1 MKRNIGRWTA
11 REIPR
16 EMSNGRL
23 KENRARQDRPRTQAT
38 PREVLK
44 RNAKLVSKRE
54 SSETG
59 PPENSSDATRGL
71 ENTRHSRVSEAT
83 PHKGLIRK

>member
-1 MKRNIGRWTA
+1 MKWNVGRWTA

-16 EMSNGRL
+16 EMPNGHL

-38 PREVLK
+38 PRGGLK
-44 RNAKLVSKRE
+44 RNAKRVSKRE
-54 SSETG
+54 SGETG

-71 ENTRHSRVSEAT
+71 ENTCHSQASEAP
-83 PHKGLIRK
+83 PHKGIIRK

>member
-16 EMSNGRL
+16 ENAKWVSRRESGEIGL
-23 KENRARQDRPRTQAT
+23 PETQAT

-44 RNAKLVSKRE
+44 RNAKRVSK
-54 SSETG
+54 
-59 PPENSSDATRGL
+59 SDASRGL
-71 ENTRHSRVSEAT
+71 VNKCHSRVSERCLI
-83 PHKGLIRK
+83 KGLYENNKMSIQVD